1 MMKFAIKK
9 PTKKDLLDEIKGYI
23 FMFLG
28 CIAYGASTALFLEPN
43 GIVAGGVTGLAVLFR
58 MIINAPITVGVWFII
73 INLPILLLGV
83 KSQGIK
89 FIIRCLI
96 TILTLGVI
104 TDLIEIINISLGN
117 VNALGESVALTD
129 DKVLSSLYG
138 GICQGIGIG
147 LFVRFQFS
155 SGGTELLARLISKIT
170 KGISIPVVLGLLDG
184 AIVVVG
190 AVATGVENILHAL
203 IVVFVST
210 KLSEIVLVG
219 LEKSKLCIII
229 TNMGEEVSKALIENG
244 PRGVTMLNG
253 EGMYTHQTHNVLL
266 TCVKNSELTR
276 VKKIINTVDQK
287 AFVIVNESVEVRGQG
302 FKSLSEIDK

>member
-1 MMKFAIKK
+1 MMGLSIKK
-9 PTKKDLLDEIKGYI
+9 PDKKAVINEIKGYI

-43 GIVAGGVTGLAVLFR
+43 GVVAGGVTGLAVLFR
-58 MIINAPITVGVWFII
+58 MIIPAPITVGIWFIV

-83 KSQGIK
+83 KSQGFK
-89 FIIRCLI
+89 FIFRCLV
-96 TILTLGVI
+96 TILTLGLI
-104 TDLIEIINISLGN
+104 TDLIEIVNINLGN
-117 VNALGESVALTD
+117 VNVLGESVPLTE
-129 DKVLSSLYG
+129 DKVLASLYG
-138 GICQGIGIG
+138 GLCQGLGIG

-170 KGISIPVVLGLLDG
+170 NGVSIPVILGLLDG
-184 AIVVVG
+184 VIVIVG

-210 KLSEIVLVG
+210 KLSEVVLVG

-229 TNMGEEVSKALIENG
+229 TNYGEEVSKALISHS
-244 PRGVTMLNG
+244 PRGVTMLDG
-253 EGMYTHQTHNVLL
+253 EGMYTHKEHNVLL
-266 TCVKNSELTR
+266 TCVKNNQLSA
-276 VKKIINTVDQK
+276 VKNIISNVDPKAFLIIND
-287 AFVIVNESVEVRGQG
+287 SVEVRGQG